1 MNSVR
6 TFYLFLN
13 FTLLRDSWKKMDV
26 GTAMHLSQAGADFSS
41 TLWHHFYSALSYLRQ
56 TWKSVRSS
64 TLILSLLN
72 QSNSYCMLS
81 VAFRN

>member
-6 TFYLFLN
+6 TLFLN
-13 FTLLRDSWKKMDV
+13 FTLLRDSWKKLDV

-41 TLWHHFYSALSYLRQ
+41 TLWHYFDSAPSYPRQ

-64 TLILSLLN
+64 TTIVSLLN
-72 QSNSYCMLS
+72 QSNSSCVLS